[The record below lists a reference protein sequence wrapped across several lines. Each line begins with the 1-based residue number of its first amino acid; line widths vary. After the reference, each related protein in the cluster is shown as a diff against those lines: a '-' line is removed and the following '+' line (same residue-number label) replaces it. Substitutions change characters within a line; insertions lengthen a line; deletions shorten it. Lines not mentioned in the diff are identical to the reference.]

1 MDIVR
6 DRVEASLG
14 GRLLMKPSVTFAGIA
29 GMESNLVGAGC
40 SWPPDGG
47 LRAGMDLPLFII

>member
-1 MDIVR
+1 
-6 DRVEASLG
+6 
-14 GRLLMKPSVTFAGIA
+14 MKPSVIFAGIA